1 MSDNTIEVKG
11 RLSAVETGYNHILE
25 KPYVAFEVCTDDLV
39 QHDFVGDEVC
49 VTLTRIEPEP
59 LPCPHCGGQAHVI
72 TEEHGLDID
81 VYLVWCDSGTCGA
94 KGPTMCTPMKAIERW
109 NRRA

>member
-1 MSDNTIEVKG
+1 MNDNTVEFKAKAMPASSSVYTNVDDIAIVIPAG
-11 RLSAVETGYNHILE
+11 RGVDPFVEYRI
-25 KPYVAFEVCTDDLV
+25 
-39 QHDFVGDEVC
+39 
-49 VTLTRIEPEP
+49 TLTRIEPEP